1 MDIKQVKP
9 TNWPIVTAVTLAIII
24 SIAIS
29 GLIIVLFQQTNTIR
43 DNAILA
49 EEQIDFGE
57 RLFLN
62 TQRFILLSLV
72 ELAEDDVDL
81 NRLGQHYTFINQNM
95 GRIALPMNIDP
106 TSAETQSSIIALKE
120 RWDSEVNPIFLSFLE
135 TPNDEL
141 QAQLVAALQNF
152 EPTIEPVRSIY
163 AGDRRD
169 AASQLAA
176 NTVTLLN
183 QMQVILLVLLGIGGS
198 IIIFSTGT
206 IVYLWRTSQQREQA
220 RQELAQLNQ
229 ELERRVQ
236 ERTRNL
242 NIAGDI
248 SRQITTVLNLREL
261 LPQLVKATQQA
272 FTLYAVGLFLYEP
285 GSQKLI
291 LAEGIKANKKRL
303 SVEAISFDIE
313 ARPSLVAKAGRERN
327 PIVINDVSQEDAFAA
342 SELLPDTQS
351 EATLPMVVGDELI
364 GVLAFQSD
372 TVNRFT
378 PADVDIFTTLTE
390 QIAIAIKNAQLY
402 DKQIQLAEELRRAD
416 EIKSK
421 FLATMSHEL
430 RTPLNAIMNFT
441 EMVALGMIGPVTE
454 EQAKLLHQ
462 VLDNSDHLLNLINDV
477 LDLSK
482 IQADRLVLFVEEDVD
497 LYKELETVTNTI
509 EALLKDKPVTL
520 VQDIEDD
527 LPLVAVDRRRVRQIL
542 LNLLS
547 NATKF
552 TQAGHITLH
561 VEHQNNHILFT
572 VSDTG
577 SGISEEQQKIVF
589 EPFIQTE
596 DGLKQRQGTGLGL
609 PITKS
614 LVEAHGGHL
623 WVQSE
628 SGEGATFFAK
638 IPLKPPAS

>member
-552 TQAGHITLH
+552 TKAGHITLH

-577 SGISEEQQKIVF
+577 SGISEEQQKIIF